1 MRLDGRC
8 QGCGREQRFGRGHTL
23 TQLAV
28 PTLQKYG
35 ATQRCRLLLLSPISV
50 VDHHFDFDGNEQ
62 CDMDLNDLHPPDDY
76 SHRFFIWH
84 EWIQANG
91 PLTNENVFDYFATS
105 MFYDKQSNNQVLRMQ
120 TMHTGIPLQ
129 NEAEELRRFTGIEFA
144 VVHAQPPSFFV
155 IHRRERL
162 SPDEVRPLVA
172 YFIMN
177 NRIYQSPDVYTLV
190 SNRLLTSLH
199 SLQSSLDILR
209 QHRPTYTP
217 RTGFVWPIKEA
228 ATADEKKRD
237 ADGEPATTQ
246 TSETLLTEMPAKKK
260 VLVTSGGAKKRQNN
274 TLLMNAMRTTAIH
287 ASQSF
292 VLPTALSESNM
303 PDTPASASVGRSSTT
318 PAPASQ
324 ASPSSRTVGVPTST
338 SQESAPAK
346 TPSAANKK
354 KKKRGSVAQ

>member
-1 MRLDGRC
+1 
-8 QGCGREQRFGRGHTL
+8 
-23 TQLAV
+23 
-28 PTLQKYG
+28 
-35 ATQRCRLLLLSPISV
+35 
-50 VDHHFDFDGNEQ
+50 
-62 CDMDLNDLHPPDDY
+62 MDLNDLHPPDDY

-155 IHRRERL
+155 IHKRERL
-162 SPDEVRPLVA
+162 SPDEVRPMVA

-199 SLQSSLDILR
+199 SLQNSLDTLR
-209 QHRPTYTP
+209 QNRPAYTP

-237 ADGEPATTQ
+237 ADGEQATTQ
-246 TSETLLTEMPAKKK
+246 ASEALLTEMPAKKK
-260 VLVTSGGAKKRQNN
+260 VLVTPGGAKKRQNN
-274 TLLMNAMRTTAIH
+274 MLLMNAMRTTAIH

-292 VLPTALSESNM
+292 TLPTAPSESNV
-303 PDTPASASVGRSSTT
+303 PDTPLSASVARSSTT

-324 ASPSSRTVGVPTST
+324 VSPRSGSAVGVSASA
-338 SQESAPAK
+338 SQESAPSK
-346 TPSAANKK
+346 SLNTGNKK
-354 KKKRGSVAQ
+354 KKKRASIVQ